1 MFSPLGQHARYHP
14 NAMFCDRERHRVAVA
29 RSYSTH
35 AVMLPSS
42 RWNAELGFR
51 KSRGVGCTA
60 YAPRRHHCE
69 HGQGCCERHESG
81 SVARSEVL
89 VWARRSGPTPNTPCS
104 PRKGVPSLTG
114 LIYTLPAPPVQL
126 PPILSPTLSDTLLS
140 YFPTLTVQLPP
151 ILSPTLSDTLPPT
164 VPPCPAAPYT
174 YPHPLGHPHH
184 HVQWRLRPRQQRQ
197 CRVRRSRSS
206 FCETPQ
212 PARRATLAPAPVCRG
227 KLQHLPKPTT
237 YKRRSALP
245 RQSQWGLREGRER
258 RLESPFPADP
268 STRGASTPP
277 TGPISAFCAT
287 PQLAMSGFPLTPQPA
302 SLFCYGST
310 RCPR

>member
-151 ILSPTLSDTLPPT
+151 ILSPTLSDTLLSYFPTLTVQLPPILSPTLSDTLPPT
-164 VPPCPAAPYT
+164 VPPLSSS
-174 YPHPLGHPHH
+174 PL
-184 HVQWRLRPRQQRQ
+184 
-197 CRVRRSRSS
+197 
-206 FCETPQ
+206 
-212 PARRATLAPAPVCRG
+212 
-227 KLQHLPKPTT
+227 
-237 YKRRSALP
+237 YI
-245 RQSQWGLREGRER
+245 
-258 RLESPFPADP
+258 P
-268 STRGASTPP
+268 SLSWTPP
-277 TGPISAFCAT
+277 
-287 PQLAMSGFPLTPQPA
+287 
-302 SLFCYGST
+302 
-310 RCPR
+310 